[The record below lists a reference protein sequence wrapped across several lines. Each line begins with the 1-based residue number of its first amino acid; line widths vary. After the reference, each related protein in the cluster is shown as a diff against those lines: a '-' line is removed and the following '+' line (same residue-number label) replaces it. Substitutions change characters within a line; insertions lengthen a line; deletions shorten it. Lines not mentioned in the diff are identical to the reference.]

1 MAGTLFLV
9 TSGLFEGVIDFF
21 KDFDTIRVLSTD
33 VYLPAPR
40 TLTSHMV
47 VYETAR
53 LFCLYWGVF
62 LVALL
67 IARFVLHS
75 SWRKKAENLSDI
87 VFWLGAMYLIQTMLL
102 DVSVALSYTDWFAF
116 WAAIIMLL
124 GVSLIV
130 RAIVLAGVRT
140 SHI

>member
-1 MAGTLFLV
+1 MTGTLFLF
-9 TSGLFEGVIDFF
+9 TSGLFEGVIDFV
-21 KDFDTIRVLSTD
+21 KDFDTIRVLNTD
-33 VYLPAPR
+33 VYLPAPK
-40 TLTSHMV
+40 TLTSHVV

-67 IARFVLHS
+67 IIRFVIHS

-102 DVSVALSYTDWFAF
+102 DVTSLAHKEWFAF
-116 WAAIIMLL
+116 WAAIIMLI
-124 GVSLIV
+124 GASLIV
-130 RAIVLAGVRT
+130 RAIVLAAVRI
-140 SHI
+140 SHV

>member
-67 IARFVLHS
+67 ILRFLIHS

>member
-102 DVSVALSYTDWFAF
+102 DITSLAHKEWFAF